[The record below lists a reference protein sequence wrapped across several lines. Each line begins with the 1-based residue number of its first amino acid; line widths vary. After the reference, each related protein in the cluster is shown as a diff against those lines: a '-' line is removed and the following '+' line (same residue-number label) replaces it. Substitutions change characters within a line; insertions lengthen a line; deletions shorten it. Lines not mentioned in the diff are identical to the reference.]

1 MAASISDATSV
12 QDWLDVSDTAERRQL
27 ESAARLTEG
36 DRAAIRSFCE
46 ACISRDAL
54 SAQSKAHAKT
64 FKSQSTEAR
73 KALEAWMR
81 ARNVT
86 CAVLPRAALSASDRE
101 LSASGLPPQPPYV
114 RIKRNNCDRTI
125 TPEIVDAAFRAVSRE
140 SILEQDKD
148 GAEALCEA
156 LVSAVRRSIRS
167 YKEQCTLS
175 DSIERGKRAVDVPE
189 LPADVSKQALVLHSS
204 FARAKAVSASTKSA
218 LQPRVEVI
226 KAQQPLVES
235 ALDKLSVTSQ
245 QVDVSGAPYRL
256 VKRSST
262 LKPKLTLATLSDVL
276 LDAVRAERAMQPV
289 LQGGASSSKAQT
301 CDIWEAC
308 RESVLRS
315 TLMRMAALPASRSSK
330 VILQRVRAA
339 GADENGAE
347 EASEEDDEEHEEFE

>member
-1 MAASISDATSV
+1 MASLSDATSV

-27 ESAARLTEG
+27 DSAARLTEG

-54 SAQSKAHAKT
+54 SAQSKAHSKA
-64 FKSQSTEAR
+64 FKGQSAEAR

-81 ARNVT
+81 AHNVT
-86 CAVLPRAALSASDRE
+86 CAVLPRAALSGSDKE
-101 LSASGLPPQPPYV
+101 LSAQGLPPQPPYV

-125 TPEIVDAAFRAVSRE
+125 TPEIVDAAFKSVTRE
-140 SILEQDKD
+140 ALMEQDKA
-148 GAEALCEA
+148 GPEALCEA
-156 LVSAVRRSIRS
+156 LLGAVRRSIRS
-167 YKEQCTLS
+167 FKEQCMLS

-189 LPADVSKQALVLHSS
+189 LPLEISKQALLLHSS

-226 KAQQPLVES
+226 KAQQPLVEG

-245 QVDVSGAPYRL
+245 QVEVSGAPYRL

-262 LKPKLTLATLSDVL
+262 LKPKLTLATLAEVL
-276 LDAVRAERAMQPV
+276 AEAVRAERGMQPL
-289 LQGGASSSKAQT
+289 LQGGSGGTAKAQT
-301 CDIWEAC
+301 CEVWEAC

-315 TLMRMAALPASRSSK
+315 TLMRLAALPASRSSK

-339 GADENGAE
+339 GGDEA
-347 EASEEDDEEHEEFE
+347 ASDNEDEENDEESD